1 MRFFIKYSQIIY
13 IIILLFIYNVKGEG
27 GRILKNIFN
36 PLQRLH
42 FYAALFITPLL
53 ITLTISGIGYLFFQ
67 EVENNIYKTEFFG
80 DSSVK
85 THQTLNEAVD
95 EVEDKFDGFY
105 ISKVSM
111 MDEPYNNRIT
121 LDDMAGNQRYV
132 FLDQNNQIVADQNA
146 KHTYANIVRNIHSSL
161 FTENTFIN
169 YLVELTACWTIFM
182 ILSGTYMLIKKK
194 LISNKNKKLRF
205 QKWHGILGVVIAIPV
220 FVLVLTG
227 LPWSGYMGAKI
238 ANVMDNS
245 GELGQSELAINP
257 PKSDVNE
264 IPWATRENKQPAS
277 EGHAAH
283 HGGGEMPRTDI
294 KNQISIDKV
303 ATEAKKNGIDKPYSI
318 VYPSNE
324 SAAFTVSKGS
334 NTGVT
339 GLDVSPYDEQTL
351 YLDQY
356 NGKDLGKVKYEEYG
370 IIGKWFTWGIP
381 LHEGHLFGV
390 ANKVI
395 NLLVCIALLTA
406 VGLGLTS
413 WIKKMKDSNVKV
425 PPRVKKPMSIPLAIV
440 LIVLGILMPL
450 FGFSLIVVFI
460 IEALLYYKDRRN
472 KQKK

>member
-1 MRFFIKYSQIIY
+1 M
-13 IIILLFIYNVKGEG
+13 
-27 GRILKNIFN
+27 KNIFN

-146 KHTYANIVRNIHSSL
+146 KHTYANVVRNIHSSL
-161 FTENTFIN
+161 FTENTLIN

-182 ILSGTYMLIKKK
+182 ILSGIYMLIKKK
-194 LISNKNKKLRF
+194 LISNQNKKLRF
-205 QKWHGILGVVIAIPV
+205 LKWHGILGVVIAIPV

-283 HGGGEMPRTDI
+283 HGGGEMSRTDI

-370 IIGKWFTWGIP
+370 IIGKWFTWGVP

>member
-1 MRFFIKYSQIIY
+1 
-13 IIILLFIYNVKGEG
+13 
-27 GRILKNIFN
+27 LKNIFN

-67 EVENNIYKTEFFG
+67 EVENNVYKNEFFG

-85 THQTLNEAVD
+85 THQSLNQAVNQ
-95 EVEDKFDGFY
+95 VEDKFDGFY
-105 ISKVSM
+105 ISKVSIL
-111 MDEPYNNRIT
+111 EGAYNKRIT

-132 FLDQNNQIVADQNA
+132 FLDHNNQIVADQNA
-146 KHTYANIVRNIHSSL
+146 KHTYANVVRNIHSSL
-161 FTENTFIN
+161 FTENTIIN

-182 ILSGTYMLIKKK
+182 ILSGSYMLIKKK
-194 LISNKNKKLRF
+194 LITNKTKNLKF
-205 QKWHGILGVVIAIPV
+205 QKWHGVLGIIIAIPV

-264 IPWATRENKQPAS
+264 IPWATRNNKQPES
-277 EGHAAH
+277 KNESAH
-283 HGGGEMPRTDI
+283 HGSGEMPRTDI
-294 KNQISIDKV
+294 EKQISIDKV
-303 ATEAKKNGIDKPYSI
+303 VSNAQKDGISKPFSV
-318 VYPSNE
+318 VYPTSE
-324 SAAFTVSKGS
+324 EAAFTVSKGS

-339 GLDVSPYDEQTL
+339 GLDVAPDEEQTL
-351 YLDQY
+351 YIDQY
-356 NGKDLGKVKYEEYG
+356 NGKSLGKVKYQEYG

-381 LHEGHLFGV
+381 LHEGHLFGI

-406 VGLGLTS
+406 IALGLTS
-413 WIKKMKDSNVKV
+413 WIKRMKSTNIKV
-425 PPRVKKPMSIPLAIV
+425 PKRIKKPMSIPLVVGLVI
-440 LIVLGILMPL
+440 LGILMPL
-450 FGFSLIVVFI
+450 FGFSLIIVFL
-460 IEALLYYKDRRN
+460 IELLLYFKD
-472 KQKK
+472 KKK

>member
-1 MRFFIKYSQIIY
+1 MQFFIKYSQIIY

-80 DSSVK
+80 DSSIK

-146 KHTYANIVRNIHSSL
+146 KHTYANVVRNIHSSL

-277 EGHAAH
+277 ESHAAH

-356 NGKDLGKVKYEEYG
+356 NGKYLGKVKYEEYG

>member
-1 MRFFIKYSQIIY
+1 MQFFIKYSQIIY

-80 DSSVK
+80 DSSIK

-121 LDDMAGNQRYV
+121 LDDMAGNQRYI

-146 KHTYANIVRNIHSSL
+146 KHTYANVVRNIHSSL

-277 EGHAAH
+277 ESHAAH

>member
-1 MRFFIKYSQIIY
+1 MQFFIKYSQIIY

-27 GRILKNIFN
+27 RRILKNIFN

-80 DSSVK
+80 DSSIK

-146 KHTYANIVRNIHSSL
+146 KHTYANVVRNIHSSL

-277 EGHAAH
+277 ESHAAH

>member
-1 MRFFIKYSQIIY
+1 MQFFIKSSQIIY

-80 DSSVK
+80 DSSIK

-146 KHTYANIVRNIHSSL
+146 KHTYANVVRNIHSSL
-161 FTENTFIN
+161 FTENTLIN

>member
-1 MRFFIKYSQIIY
+1 MLFFIKYSQIIY

-27 GRILKNIFN
+27 GKILKNIFN

-85 THQTLNEAVD
+85 SHQTLNEAVD

-264 IPWATRENKQPAS
+264 IPWATRENKQPTS

-413 WIKKMKDSNVKV
+413 WIKKMRDSNVKV
-425 PPRVKKPMSIPLAIV
+425 PPRIKKPMSIPLAIV

>member
-1 MRFFIKYSQIIY
+1 MLFFIKYSQIIY

-27 GRILKNIFN
+27 GKILKNIFN

-85 THQTLNEAVD
+85 SHQTLNEAVD

-146 KHTYANIVRNIHSSL
+146 KHTYANVVRNIHSSL

-194 LISNKNKKLRF
+194 LISNNNKKLRF

-303 ATEAKKNGIDKPYSI
+303 ANEAKKNGIDKPYSI

-413 WIKKMKDSNVKV
+413 WIKKMRDSNVKV
-425 PPRVKKPMSIPLAIV
+425 PPRVKKTMSIPLAIV

>member
-1 MRFFIKYSQIIY
+1 MQFFIKYSQIIY

-80 DSSVK
+80 ESSVK

-132 FLDQNNQIVADQNA
+132 FLDQNNQIVTDQNA
-146 KHTYANIVRNIHSSL
+146 KHTYANVVRNIHSSL
-161 FTENTFIN
+161 FTENTLIN

-194 LISNKNKKLRF
+194 LISNQNKKLRF

-277 EGHAAH
+277 EGHAAQ

-356 NGKDLGKVKYEEYG
+356 NGKDLGEVKYEEYG

>member
-1 MRFFIKYSQIIY
+1 MQFFIKYSQIIY
-13 IIILLFIYNVKGEG
+13 IIILLFIYNIRGEG
-27 GRILKNIFN
+27 GRNLKNIFN

-111 MDEPYNNRIT
+111 MDDPYNNRIT

-146 KHTYANIVRNIHSSL
+146 KHTYSNVVRNIHSSL

-294 KNQISIDKV
+294 KNQISIDRV

-324 SAAFTVSKGS
+324 SAAFTVSNGS

-351 YLDQY
+351 YIDQY
-356 NGKDLGKVKYEEYG
+356 NGNDLGKVKYEEYG

-381 LHEGHLFGV
+381 LHEGHLFGI

-406 VGLGLTS
+406 IGLGLTS
-413 WIKKMKDSNVKV
+413 WIKKMRGSNVKL
-425 PPRVKKPMSIPLAIV
+425 PPRVKKPMSIPLVIV

-450 FGFSLIVVFI
+450 FGFSLIIVFI
-460 IEALLYYKDRRN
+460 IEALLYYKDRKS

>member
-1 MRFFIKYSQIIY
+1 MLFFIKYSQIIY

-27 GRILKNIFN
+27 GKILKNIFN

-85 THQTLNEAVD
+85 SHQTLNEAVD

-146 KHTYANIVRNIHSSL
+146 KHTYANVVRNIHSSL

-264 IPWATRENKQPAS
+264 IPWATRENKQPTS

-413 WIKKMKDSNVKV
+413 WIKKMRDSNVKV

-460 IEALLYYKDRRN
+460 IEVLLYYKDRRN

>member
-1 MRFFIKYSQIIY
+1 MQFFIKYSQIIY

-80 DSSVK
+80 DSSIK

-146 KHTYANIVRNIHSSL
+146 KHTYANVVRNIHSSL

-277 EGHAAH
+277 ESHAAH